1 MHMMQRTRFLLTV
14 FLICLF
20 PVLGTA
26 KALSPAKVP
35 AAGTQLCLSQGWPH
49 EQSDLEPDPSVRYGT
64 LENGLRYVLM
74 PNHEPKGRVAM
85 YLNVQSGSLH
95 ETDEQRG
102 LAHYLEHMLF
112 EGSTHYPPGTLIEY
126 FQSIGMDHG
135 ADTNA
140 HTYYDET
147 VYKLLL
153 PDGKEKTLNDGLV
166 VLADYA
172 AGALLLEE
180 EVEKERGI
188 IQAEKR
194 TRDSASRRVSKKSTE
209 QGFAGTLVA
218 QRDIIGTDDVLKT
231 ADSALLRQ
239 YYETWYRPENMIVVA
254 VGDTDL
260 DLLEQLL
267 KKHFKGLQAK
277 TPVPPCFDFG
287 QVATSGT
294 EALYLFESDLGY
306 TTVSLE
312 SVWNVA
318 PPQPTK
324 ATAMA
329 DLIKYVAEVMMN
341 NRLQRLVNQPES
353 PMTRAYFSNG
363 IFLSRL
369 GYTSIGARTSP
380 EHWRQTL
387 AALNE
392 ALRQAQQFGF
402 VAAELSQAKNEILSR
417 LKKEV
422 QVADSRKSKT
432 LVSRIIRSLNDNEVF
447 LSPEQ
452 ELALFGPALEKI
464 TVAEANQV
472 FQKMWHERRLVKVMG
487 TTELKPEKGASPE
500 DMILTALHKAEKAEV
515 TAWEQGKEALFPYLP
530 IPKKAGKVAEH
541 KSYEDI
547 EVERYVFA
555 NGLVLNLKKTD
566 FEPNEIKVT
575 AILGHGRL
583 AETKPGQALLAE
595 MLLPESGLGKLT
607 KDQLKEVLAPYSA
620 YVRFDV
626 EQDSFQLQGRGL
638 KTESELLFQL
648 LYTQLYDPAF
658 RENAFERGMERIRQ
672 TYAQME
678 SSVEGMMHLQGE
690 RFLAGGNLRYG
701 AVPLELLEK
710 ITVADIE
717 QWLRPVFQE
726 SMLEISVVGDVDQQ
740 EIVGL
745 AGRYFGGQARKDFQ
759 KVPGEEVSFP
769 AGKSLSLPVTTQSEK
784 GMVTVAWPTDDFW
797 DIFRTRRLNVL
808 ASVLDDRMRKLIRE
822 ELGAAYSPYA
832 YNRPSLVD
840 PGFGVLRSVVVVDPP
855 QAEMVAGKLKELG
868 EQLATGK
875 VTKDELERALEP
887 TLTSIRDMVRTN
899 RYWLNSVLVQS
910 SRHPQRLEWP
920 KTIQTDIASIGT
932 EEISALAAKYLQPEK
947 AAGITLLPN
956 KEQ

>member
-1 MHMMQRTRFLLTV
+1 MHMQRTHFLLAVLVTC
-14 FLICLF
+14 FLVAPGF
-20 PVLGTA
+20 T
-26 KALSPAKVP
+26 KASSLKNAPASATKV
-35 AAGTQLCLSQGWPH
+35 CISQGWPH
-49 EQSDLEPDPSVRYGT
+49 EQSDLSPDPSLVFGT

-85 YLNVQSGSLH
+85 YLDVQSGSLH

-112 EGSTHYPPGTLIEY
+112 EGRTHYPPGTLVEY
-126 FQSIGMDHG
+126 FQSIGMEHG
-135 ADTNA
+135 ADSNA

-153 PDGKEKTLNDGLV
+153 PDDKEKTLNDGLV

-172 AGALLLEE
+172 TGALLLEE

-188 IQAEKR
+188 ILAEKR

-209 QGFAGTLVA
+209 QGLAGTLVA
-218 QRDIIGTDDVLKT
+218 QREVIGTDEVLKT

-254 VGDTDL
+254 AGDTDL
-260 DLLEQLL
+260 GQLEKLI
-267 KKHFKGLQAK
+267 KKHFTGLKAK
-277 TPVPPCFDFG
+277 TPAAPCPDFG
-287 QVATSGT
+287 QVADNGT
-294 EALYLFESDLGY
+294 EAMYLFESDLGY
-306 TTVSLE
+306 TSVSLE
-312 SVWNVA
+312 SVWNVT
-318 PPQPTK
+318 PPQPT
-324 ATAMA
+324 TAEA
-329 DLIKYVAEVMMN
+329 LNDIKKYVAEVMMN

-353 PMTRAYFSNG
+353 AMTRANFSNG
-363 IFLSRL
+363 LFLSRL

-387 AALNE
+387 EALSE

-402 VAAELSQAKNEILSR
+402 VEAEFTQAKNEILSR

-422 QVADSRKSKT
+422 QIKDSRKSKT

-447 LSPEQ
+447 FSPEQ
-452 ELALFGPALEKI
+452 ELALFGPALQKMI
-464 TVAEANQV
+464 LAEVNQV
-472 FQKMWHERRLVKVMG
+472 FQEMWHTRRLVKVMG
-487 TTELKPEKGASPE
+487 TTELKPKIGTSPG
-500 DMILTALHKAEKAEV
+500 DMILKALAKAEEAEV
-515 TAWEQGKEALFPYLP
+515 TAWEQGKEAVFPYLP
-530 IPKKAGKVAEH
+530 LPKKEGKVTEQS
-541 KSYEDI
+541 SYKDI
-547 EVERYVFA
+547 EVERYVFE

-575 AILGHGRL
+575 ATLGHGRL
-583 AETKPGQALLAE
+583 VETKPGQALLAE

-620 YVRFDV
+620 FIRFEVD
-626 EQDSFQLQGRGL
+626 QDSFQLQGRGL
-638 KTESELLFQL
+638 KNESELLFQL

-658 RENAFERGMERIRQ
+658 RKNAFERGMERIHQ
-672 TYAQME
+672 AYAQME
-678 SSVEGMMHLQGE
+678 SSVEGMMHLRGE
-690 RFLAGGNLRYG
+690 GFLAGGNLRYG

-726 SMLEISVVGDVDQQ
+726 SMLEISVVGDFDQQ
-740 EIVGL
+740 EILGL
-745 AGRYFGGQARKDFQ
+745 AGRYFGGQARKQLQ
-759 KVPGEEVSFP
+759 KVQGEEISFP
-769 AGKSLSLPVTTQSEK
+769 AGKSLSLPVTTHSEK
-784 GMVTVAWPTDDFW
+784 GMVTVAWPTADFW
-797 DIFRTRRLNVL
+797 DISRTRRLNIL

-840 PGFGVLRSVVVVDPP
+840 PGFGVLRSVVVVNPP
-855 QAEMVAGKLKELG
+855 QADMVADKLKNLG
-868 EQLATGK
+868 TQLTTGK
-875 VTKDELERALEP
+875 VTTDELKRALEP

-910 SRHPQRLEWP
+910 SRYPQRLEWP
-920 KTIQTDIASIGT
+920 KTIQIDIASIT
-932 EEISALAAKYLQPEK
+932 AEEISALAVKYLQPEK
-947 AAGITLLPN
+947 AAKIILLPS

>member
-1 MHMMQRTRFLLTV
+1 MHMQCAHFLFVFLLTC
-14 FLICLF
+14 FL
-20 PVLGTA
+20 
-26 KALSPAKVP
+26 
-35 AAGTQLCLSQGWPH
+35 AGPWDSNAFSYKKTPDSATKLCISQGWPH
-49 EQSDLEPDPSVRYGT
+49 EQSDLPSDPSLIFGT
-64 LENGLRYVLM
+64 LGNGLRYVLM

-85 YLNVQSGSLH
+85 YLDIQSGSLH

-112 EGSTHYPPGTLIEY
+112 EGSTHYPPGSLVEY
-126 FQSIGMDHG
+126 FQSIGMEHG
-135 ADTNA
+135 ADSNA

-188 IQAEKR
+188 ILAEKR
-194 TRDSASRRVSKKSTE
+194 TRDSAYRRVSRKSTE
-209 QGFAGTLVA
+209 QGLAGTLVA
-218 QRDIIGTDDVLKT
+218 QRDIIGTDEVLKT
-231 ADSALLRQ
+231 ADSVLLRQ
-239 YYETWYRPENMIVVA
+239 YYETWYRPENMILVA
-254 VGDTDL
+254 AGDTDL
-260 DLLEQLL
+260 DLLEKLIKKYFTGL
-267 KKHFKGLQAK
+267 KAK

-287 QVATSGT
+287 QVADSGT
-294 EALYLFESDLGY
+294 EAIYFFESDLGY

-312 SVWNVA
+312 SVWNA
-318 PPQPTK
+318 TPSQPTK
-324 ATAMA
+324 AEALN
-329 DLIKYVAEVMMN
+329 DLIKYVAEIMMN

-369 GYTSIGARTSP
+369 GSTSIGARTSP

-387 AALNE
+387 EALSE
-392 ALRQAQQFGF
+392 ALRQAQKFGF
-402 VAAELSQAKNEILSR
+402 GEAELTQAKNEILSQ
-417 LKKEV
+417 LKKEI
-422 QVADSRKSKT
+422 QIADSRKSKT

-447 LSPEQ
+447 FSPEQ

-464 TVAEANQV
+464 TLAEANQT
-472 FQKMWHERRLVKVMG
+472 FQEMWHERRLIKVMG
-487 TTELKPEKGASPE
+487 TTELKAGNGSSPE
-500 DMILTALHKAEKAEV
+500 DIIIKALHKAEETEV
-515 TAWEQGKEALFPYLP
+515 TAWKQGAEAVFPYFP
-530 IPKKAGKVAEH
+530 IPEKAGKVAEQS
-541 KSYEDI
+541 SYKDI
-547 EVERYVFA
+547 GVERYVFE

-575 AILGHGRL
+575 AALGHGRL
-583 AETKPGQALLAE
+583 VETKPGQALLAE

-620 YVRFDV
+620 SIRFEV
-626 EQDSFQLQGRGL
+626 EQNSFELQGRGL
-638 KTESELLFQL
+638 KNESELLFQL

-658 RENAFERGMERIRQ
+658 RKNAFERGMERIRQ
-672 TYAQME
+672 AYAQME
-678 SSVEGMMHLQGE
+678 SSVEGMMHLRGE
-690 RFLAGGNLRYG
+690 GFFAGGNLRYG

-710 ITVADIE
+710 VTVADIE

-726 SMLEISVVGDVDQQ
+726 SMLEISVVGDFDQK

-745 AGRYFGGQARKDFQ
+745 ARRYFGGQSRKDLQ
-759 KVPGEEVSFP
+759 KVQGEEISFP
-769 AGKSLSLPVTTQSEK
+769 AGTSLSLPVTTQSEK
-784 GMVTVAWPTDDFW
+784 GMVTVAWLTDDFW
-797 DIFRTRRLNVL
+797 DISRTRRLNVL

-855 QAEMVAGKLKELG
+855 QAEMVADKLKKLG

-875 VTKDELERALEP
+875 VTRDELKRALEP
-887 TLTSIRDMVRTN
+887 TLTSIRDMLRTN
-899 RYWLNSVLVQS
+899 HYWLNSVLVRS
-910 SRHPQRLEWP
+910 SRHPQRLVWP
-920 KTIQTDIASIGT
+920 KSIQSDIASISI
-932 EEISALAAKYLQPEK
+932 EDISALAAKYLQPKK
-947 AAGITLLPN
+947 AAKVILLPS